1 MRKLNAEQKNLLKK
15 ELESKKSIYMY
26 EELSLAVREEL
37 ERLNDFETIIDEI
50 NRFLWEYNT
59 EKEVAIRIREL
70 VEKRRKEKI
79 K

>member
-1 MRKLNAEQKNLLKK
+1 VRALNSKQKEVLIK

-26 EELSLAVREEL
+26 EELSLAIREEL

-70 VEKRRKEKI
+70 VKKRRKEKI